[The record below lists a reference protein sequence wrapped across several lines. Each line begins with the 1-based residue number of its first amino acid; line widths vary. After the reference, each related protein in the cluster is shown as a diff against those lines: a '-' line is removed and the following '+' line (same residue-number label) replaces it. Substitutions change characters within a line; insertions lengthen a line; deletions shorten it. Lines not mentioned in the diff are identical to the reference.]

1 MESRPMTDAACVGA
15 APARPTTATALKA
28 NIEVLQAEIANL
40 EALMAA
46 HQAEF
51 RTSDVERDRA
61 EQLLADLLRMTA
73 DLMSAREVAVDA
85 GFAAMVVAHAGVA
98 NACRLTAAKPCRFVG
113 SAATRPRPSACSG
126 KLIALTRDRRM
137 TTAE

>member
-1 MESRPMTDAACVGA
+1 MTDAACVGA

-73 DLMSAREVAVDA
+73 DLMSAREVAARLA
-85 GFAAMVVAHAGVA
+85 GELTSLRSMRASRPWWSRMLGWRMLAG
-98 NACRLTAAKPCRFVG
+98 
-113 SAATRPRPSACSG
+113 
-126 KLIALTRDRRM
+126 
-137 TTAE
+137 